1 MAYIGIQPAEKF
13 TSFATQ
19 EFSTSATTS
28 YTLDH
33 AVANEN
39 ELALFINNVR
49 QQPGSGKAYT
59 ATGTALTL
67 SAATASTDTMYCVF
81 LGRALQTVVPATNS
95 ITAAMV
101 GNDLISGKDALASEP
116 ADTDEFLVSDAG
128 TLKRI
133 DYSLIKGGGITQA
146 DQWRLSS
153 PMQLT
158 TNDITANLERVD
170 DSGFGYVGDGMTE
183 SSGVFSFPETGI
195 YRVDL
200 NATFYFTSGSGES
213 RYIMVRTQTTT
224 NNSSYTNVA
233 RAITSID
240 DFQANTISS
249 NCQSTIYLD
258 VTDTSNV
265 KVKFTTSSATQ
276 SGYYLDGTT
285 ADNYTTFTFTRL
297 GDT

>member
-39 ELALFINNVR
+39 ELALFVNNVR

-95 ITAAMV
+95 ITAGMIGDTA
-101 GNDLISGKDALASEP
+101 ISGKDALTAEP

-133 DYSLIKGGGITQA
+133 DYSLIKGGGITEA
-146 DQWRLSS
+146 DMWYLTSNLS
-153 PMQLT
+153 T
-158 TNDITANLERVD
+158 TSSEAVITSNLSRAATK
-170 DSGFGYVGDGMTE
+170 GFSVLGTGMAV
-183 SSGVFSFPETGI
+183 SSGAWTFPSTGFWL
-195 YRVDL
+195 VQA
-200 NATFYFTSGSGES
+200 NAQWEASGNTGYHGL
-213 RYIMVRTQTTT
+213 RMYVTDD
-224 NNSSYTNVA
+224 NSSYTLISNA
-233 RAITSID
+233 NAGAEAGYYMNSSS
-240 DFQANTISS
+240 NTI
-249 NCQSTIYLD
+249 ID
-258 VTDTSNV
+258 VTNTTNV
-265 KVKFTTSSATQ
+265 KLKFYAISSANSTLRGTSS
-276 SGYYLDGTT
+276 YK
-285 ADNYTTFTFTRL
+285 YTGFTFIRL